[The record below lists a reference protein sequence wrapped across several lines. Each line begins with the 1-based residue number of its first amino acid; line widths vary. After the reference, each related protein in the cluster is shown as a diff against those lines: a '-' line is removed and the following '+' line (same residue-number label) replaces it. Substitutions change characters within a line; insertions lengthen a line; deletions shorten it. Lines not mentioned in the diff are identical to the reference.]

1 MSRPTALLVLVGSV
15 AVVLLVL
22 ILVVGV
28 DRDSPDQPV
37 TTPSSHNVAIPRPEE
52 TAPADAVKP
61 VHQALH
67 SLGRVCRRGGDTDQ
81 ASASRA
87 RGPVNVILAFARRFP
102 NVSFPVHDETGTTLS
117 LLFVARNEVQDCAPA
132 LTAQVERLIP
142 AEYLAPTA
150 AQ

>member
-1 MSRPTALLVLVGSV
+1 MNRPTALLVLVGSV

-22 ILVVGV
+22 VLVVAV
-28 DRDSPDQPV
+28 DQDSAPPV
-37 TTPSSHNVAIPRPEE
+37 TTPSSQNVTIPRPEE
-52 TAPADAVKP
+52 TAPASAVKP
-61 VHQALH
+61 VHRALH
-67 SLGRVCRRGGDTDQ
+67 GLGRVCRRGGGTDR
-81 ASASRA
+81 ASRA
-87 RGPVNVILAFARRFP
+87 RRPVNVILDFARRFP